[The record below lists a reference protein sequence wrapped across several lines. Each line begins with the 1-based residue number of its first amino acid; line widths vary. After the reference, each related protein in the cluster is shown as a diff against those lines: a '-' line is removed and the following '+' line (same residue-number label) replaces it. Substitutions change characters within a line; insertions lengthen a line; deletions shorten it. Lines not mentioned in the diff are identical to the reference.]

1 MKTEEHRPW
10 PCAVCG
16 EPSTVQAVFIPDESK
31 QLAYG
36 APAGKTRVLF
46 YGLCDRCISRGP
58 EIIPEVEQRALAECV
73 GHTWN

>member
-1 MKTEEHRPW
+1 MKKQNQRPW

-16 EPSTVQAVFIPDESK
+16 QPSTVLGCFIPGESE
-31 QLAYG
+31 QMQYG

-58 EIIPEVEQRALAECV
+58 EIIPEIEARGLAECAA
-73 GHTWN
+73 

>member
-1 MKTEEHRPW
+1 MKTQNQAPW

-16 EPSTVQAVFIPDESK
+16 APSTVRCCFIPDESE

-46 YGLCDRCISRGP
+46 YGLCGQCMAKVP
-58 EIIPEVEQRALAECV
+58 EIIPEVEQRALAECI
-73 GHTWN
+73 GDTWN